1 VFYLLT
7 LAARFPIARVIV
19 HGEEVDGQLFVTG
32 DDIQPVAGAW
42 KTSGHIHFPNC
53 AGGEEPCPWDLP
65 DAQDEQYVYLSRLRL
80 ELNGQT
86 PAPVS
91 LGGRAAA
98 GGAQPPASQPAA
110 RGAAMYVT

>member
-1 VFYLLT
+1 MFYLLT
-7 LAARFPIARVIV
+7 LAAPFPIARVIV
-19 HGEEVDGQLFVTG
+19 HGEEVDGQRFVTG

-42 KTSGHIHFPNC
+42 KTSGHIHFPGC

-65 DAQDEQYVYLSRLRL
+65 DAQDEQYEYLSRLRL

-91 LGGRAAA
+91 